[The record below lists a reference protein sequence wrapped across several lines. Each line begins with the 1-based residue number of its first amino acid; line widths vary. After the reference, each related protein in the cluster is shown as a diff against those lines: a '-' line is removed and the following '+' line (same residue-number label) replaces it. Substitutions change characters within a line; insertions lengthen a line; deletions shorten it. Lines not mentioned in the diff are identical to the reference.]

1 MLRKLITFR
10 GPYKILNL
18 AWMAFFLT
26 RSLWSPDYLFGEI
39 LAPLGP
45 MLCCPLWPRVRR
57 S

>member
-39 LAPLGP
+39 LDPLGP
-45 MLCCPLWPRVRR
+45 MLCYQLWPRVRR